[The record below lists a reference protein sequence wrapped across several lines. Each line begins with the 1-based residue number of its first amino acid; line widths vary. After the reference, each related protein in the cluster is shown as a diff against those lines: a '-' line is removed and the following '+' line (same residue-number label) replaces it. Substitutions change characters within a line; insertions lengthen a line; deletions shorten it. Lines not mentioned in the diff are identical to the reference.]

1 MARTEGLNSGT
12 KLGPYEVVSPLGA
25 GGMGEV
31 YRARDTRLDR
41 TVAIKVLPESLKS
54 DSELKAR
61 FDREARAI
69 SSLQHPHICALFD
82 VGHQD
87 GIFFL
92 VMEYL
97 DGETLA
103 NRLLRGALPLEQVLK
118 IGSDLADALAK
129 AHSLG
134 IVHRDVKPGNIML
147 TKTGTKLMD
156 FGLAK
161 GHGGLGSIVLPG
173 AAGAPLTPSTPTVTL
188 TAVTSATSP
197 LTQKGTIVGTFQYLA
212 PEVLQGNEADARSDI
227 FAAGCVLYEMATGKR
242 AFEGKTQLSVMTA
255 ILEKDPESISTLQPL
270 APVALASAIRT
281 CLNKN
286 RDERWQTAADLRNVL
301 SLVND
306 TTTQERTAATAG
318 KSISLK
324 WKLLGALAVLLLV
337 VTAAV
342 IVEWLHRA
350 PASPVLSS
358 ELNFPTGT
366 ILDTLNDSVA
376 ISPDGRSLALALLK
390 TDGTSQLWIRQLG
403 SGETTVV
410 PGTVGGAYP
419 FWSPD
424 GASLAFFAA
433 GKLMRVDL
441 ASSAIQAVCD
451 APQGRGGTWNQLG
464 RIVFSPG
471 LLTGLFE
478 VPATGGTPTN
488 LAIPMAANDSLRVPR
503 FLSDGDHVLYLRF
516 PIKGPSHI
524 EVLSLTSKRSSVLLQ
539 ADAAAQYSTTG
550 QLLFVRGSN
559 LFAQDF
565 DPGQLRL
572 WGQPAII
579 AGVQVDP
586 ARRTAAFSV
595 SNAGLLVY
603 AAGGDVPLKQLQ
615 WIDSNGKAA
624 GNIGQPAGYYH
635 ETELSPDDNL
645 AVALGQNYELTI
657 VDLTTGTRKPFAL
670 ASTPLEADV
679 VWSPDGKWLAYTAEL
694 SDKRLGIHLIAT
706 DGRTQSK
713 LVYTCH
719 ADPCAPSSWSRD
731 GKMLALEEST
741 TASGDNG
748 LTIISVDGR
757 VLYSL
762 PHASQGKFSPD
773 SKWLLF
779 DSAERGK
786 SEVYVTAIPPG
797 PEKWQ
802 VTSGGGNG
810 GNWPIPGTIFYST
823 NDDKIAGVSV
833 SAKRKEFHVRESE
846 IKFAGRSFPSDVDWD
861 LSHDGKRVLAAVP
874 AEGNSNHTLRLV
886 QNWAPALKR

>member
-1 MARTEGLNSGT
+1 MGLNSGT
-12 KLGPYEVVSPLGA
+12 KLGPYEIVSPLGS

-54 DSELKAR
+54 DFELKAR

-87 GIFFL
+87 DIFFL

-129 AHSLG
+129 AHSQG

-156 FGLAK
+156 FGLAR
-161 GHGGLGSIVLPG
+161 GHGGLGSMVLPG
-173 AAGAPLTPSTPTVTL
+173 AAGGPLTPSTPTVTL
-188 TAVTSATSP
+188 TALASAASP
-197 LTQKGTIVGTFQYLA
+197 LTQKGMIVGTFQYLA

-255 ILEKDPESISTLQPL
+255 ILEKDPEPISTLQPL
-270 APVALASAIRT
+270 APVALGGAIRT

-286 RDERWQTAADLRNVL
+286 PDERWQTAADLRNVL

-306 TTTQERTAATAG
+306 TTTQGRTAAPAG
-318 KSISLK
+318 KSISSK

-337 VTAAV
+337 VAAAV

-358 ELNFPTGT
+358 ELNLPAGT

-376 ISPDGRSLALALLK
+376 VSPDGRALALALLK
-390 TDGTSQLWIRQLG
+390 GDGTSQLWIRQLG
-403 SGETTVV
+403 TGQTTAV
-410 PGTVGGAYP
+410 PGTVGAAYP

-424 GASLAFFAA
+424 GASLAFFAG
-433 GKLMRVDL
+433 GKIMRVDL
-441 ASSAIQAVCD
+441 ASSATQAVCE
-451 APQGRGGTWNQLG
+451 APQGRGGTWNQAG

-478 VPATGGTPTN
+478 VPATGGTPTD

-503 FLSDGDHVLYLRF
+503 FLPDGDHVLFLRF
-516 PIKGPSHI
+516 PMKGPSHI

-550 QLLFVRGSN
+550 QLLLVRGSN

-572 WGQPAII
+572 SGQPAVIT
-579 AGVQVDP
+579 GVQVDP

-595 SNAGLLVY
+595 SNSGLLVY
-603 AAGGDVPLKQLQ
+603 APGGDVPLKQLQ
-615 WIDSNGKAA
+615 WIDSSGKAA
-624 GNIGQPAGYYH
+624 GNIGPPAGYYY
-635 ETELSPDDNL
+635 EAELSPNDKL

-657 VDLTTGTRKPFAL
+657 IDLATGTRKPFSL
-670 ASTPLEADV
+670 ASTPLESDV

-694 SDKRLGIHLIAT
+694 SDKRLGIHIIAT

-713 LVYTCH
+713 LVYTCPT
-719 ADPCAPSSWSRD
+719 DPCAPSSWSRD

-741 TASGDNG
+741 TSGGDNG
-748 LTIISVDGR
+748 LTIISVDDGR
-757 VLYSL
+757 KLYSL

-773 SKWLLF
+773 GKWLLF

-797 PEKWQ
+797 PEKWR

-810 GNWPIPGTIFYST
+810 RSWPMPGTIFYTT
-823 NDDKIAGVSV
+823 NEDKIASVAVS
-833 SAKRKEFHVRESE
+833 SQGKEFHVGESE

-874 AEGNSNHTLRLV
+874 TESNSNHTLRLV
-886 QNWAPALKR
+886 QNWAAALKR